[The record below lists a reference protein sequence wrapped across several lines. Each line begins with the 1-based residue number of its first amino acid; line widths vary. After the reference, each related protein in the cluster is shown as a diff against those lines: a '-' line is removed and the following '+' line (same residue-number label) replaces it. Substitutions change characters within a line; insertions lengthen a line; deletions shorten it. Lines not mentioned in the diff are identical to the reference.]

1 MQAGF
6 KSLQRDKTERGVRSE
21 GGEVSDDGEDIGSA
35 AAAYGALPYTCWI
48 ALGQSCRISV
58 SELVACVAF
67 SRFFNYACR

>member
-35 AAAYGALPYTCWI
+35 AAAYGALNATDEKEFS
-48 ALGQSCRISV
+48 AKV
-58 SELVACVAF
+58 SF
-67 SRFFNYACR
+67 KP